1 MAMCYPLISGSNREL
16 ACSSRNSADTS
27 GRPFRNRDNILDD
40 IPFIDY
46 YYFLVY
52 FFPFQFSFFW
62 IFFLMIFS
70 SLFLYCYYFFHFQFS
85 FFFFIFFFY
94 FQFSIFFLVCFS
106 HFLFFFMYIF
116 SYLFA
121 VPYSKLLILMERS
134 FFGLRLQFDASAFLI
149 WNPLSTRPSEMLEMP
164 LLFKSRGKENI
175 YSFLHHL
182 CLPQ

>member
-1 MAMCYPLISGSNREL
+1 
-16 ACSSRNSADTS
+16 
-27 GRPFRNRDNILDD
+27 
-40 IPFIDY
+40 
-46 YYFLVY
+46 
-52 FFPFQFSFFW
+52 
-62 IFFLMIFS
+62 MIFS

-85 FFFFIFFFY
+85 FFFLYFSSIFSFPFFFL
-94 FQFSIFFLVCFS
+94 FVSPIFS
-106 HFLFFFMYIF
+106 FFFMYIF

-182 CLPQ
+182 CLPQWRHLRMGGACLEGKYERIPFSHIFSFKFHIKGKFWAGSAILFFILEYRFY